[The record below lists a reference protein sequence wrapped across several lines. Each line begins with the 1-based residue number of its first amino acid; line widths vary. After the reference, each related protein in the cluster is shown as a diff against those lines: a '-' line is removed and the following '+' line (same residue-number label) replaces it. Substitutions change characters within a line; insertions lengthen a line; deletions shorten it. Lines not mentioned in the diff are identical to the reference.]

1 MRDSVPALINQLEWC
16 EDDCG
21 PIIDALA
28 RAGDPAALEPLSAKL
43 ADPMLADTA
52 AGAMATIGARA
63 DSRGRAIKLLERGL
77 GDADPSARG
86 AIEASIAVLRR

>member
-1 MRDSVPALINQLEWC
+1 MRDSVAALIKQLEWC
-16 EDDCG
+16 EDDCRS
-21 PIIDALA
+21 IIDALA

-43 ADPMLADTA
+43 GDAVLADTA
-52 AGAMATIGARA
+52 AGAIATIAARA

-77 GDADPSARG
+77 GDADPAARG

>member
-1 MRDSVPALINQLEWC
+1 MRDSVPALIKQLEWC

-43 ADPMLADTA
+43 GDPMLADTA
-52 AGAMATIGARA
+52 AGAMATIAARA
-63 DSRGRAIKLLERGL
+63 DSRGQAIKLLERGL
-77 GDADPSARG
+77 GDADPAARG

>member
-1 MRDSVPALINQLEWC
+1 MRDSVPALIKQLEWC

-43 ADPMLADTA
+43 ADPVLADTA
-52 AGAMATIGARA
+52 AGAMATIAAGS
-63 DSRGRAIKLLERGL
+63 DSRGQAIKLLERGL
-77 GDADPSARG
+77 GDADPAARG

>member
-1 MRDSVPALINQLEWC
+1 MRDSVPALIKQLEWC

-28 RAGDPAALEPLSAKL
+28 RAGDPAALEPLGAKL
-43 ADPMLADTA
+43 ADPVLADTA
-52 AGAMATIGARA
+52 AGAIATIAARA
-63 DSRGRAIKLLERGL
+63 DSRERAIKLLVRGL
-77 GDADPSARG
+77 GDADPAARS

>member
-1 MRDSVPALINQLEWC
+1 MRDSVPVLIKRLEWC
-16 EDDCG
+16 EDDCR

-43 ADPMLADTA
+43 ADPALADAA
-52 AGAMATIGARA
+52 AGAMATIATRA

-77 GDADPSARG
+77 GDADPAARG
-86 AIEASIAVLRR
+86 AIEETIAGLRR

>member
-1 MRDSVPALINQLEWC
+1 MRDSVPALIKQLEWC

-43 ADPMLADTA
+43 ADPVLADTA
-52 AGAMATIGARA
+52 AGAMATIATNLFFFFFFFFFFFKKKKKK
-63 DSRGRAIKLLERGL
+63 I
-77 GDADPSARG
+77 P
-86 AIEASIAVLRR
+86 RRH

>member
-1 MRDSVPALINQLEWC
+1 MGDSVPALIKQLAWC
-16 EDDCG
+16 EEDCRS
-21 PIIDALA
+21 IIDALA

-43 ADPMLADTA
+43 ADPVLADAA
-52 AGAMATIGARA
+52 AGAMATIAKRG

-77 GDADPSARG
+77 GEADPAAHG